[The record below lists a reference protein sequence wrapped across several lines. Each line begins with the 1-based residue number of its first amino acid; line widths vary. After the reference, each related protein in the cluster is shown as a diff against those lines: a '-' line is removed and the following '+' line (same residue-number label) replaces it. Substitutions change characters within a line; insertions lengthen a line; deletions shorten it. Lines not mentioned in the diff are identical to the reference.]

1 MPTRRRFLATSSAIA
16 LTAAEYAGA
25 ADKPNERVRVA
36 IMGARIRGKFH
47 LSAFGQQANAVVT
60 HLIDPDSNLIP
71 DAMKSAVKHLTVQ
84 PAYEADV
91 RKVLALKD
99 VDALVVA
106 APDHW
111 HALATVWACQAG
123 KHVYCEKPASHN
135 LIEGRR
141 MVEAARKHKRVVQI
155 GTQRRSAKHVIAA
168 REFVAAGKLGKVPF
182 ARAWIAGNRP
192 SIGKSKP
199 GEVPKGVDFDLW
211 RGPAPMVPFHAN
223 RFHYNWHWF
232 WDMGTGELGNNGI
245 HGLDVA
251 RYVLG
256 LDGPTRITSAG
267 GKHFYDDD
275 QQTPDTQ
282 VAAFDFPG
290 CTLVWEHRIWSR
302 NDADLEGES
311 FGISLHGEKGTMI
324 FDGKGWHVRGANP
337 PAKAAPK
344 GDPKPA
350 EKPPEVPSEKAVG
363 GFDIA
368 HVKNFLDAIRG
379 DAKLTADVEEGHK
392 STRLCHL
399 GNIAHRVGR
408 VLTFDP
414 KTETIAGDPAA
425 TALLGR
431 EYRTGFELPKV

>member
-1 MPTRRRFLATSSAIA
+1 MPPLSRRHFLATSAVA

-36 IMGARIRGKFH
+36 VMGARIRGKFH
-47 LSAFGQQANAVVT
+47 LSAFGQQPDATVT
-60 HLIDPDSNLIP
+60 HLVEPDANLIP
-71 DAMKSAVKHLTVQ
+71 DALKVSAKHQ
-84 PAYEADV
+84 KNEPAVEPDI
-91 RKVLALKD
+91 RKLLEIKD

-111 HALATVWACQAG
+111 HALATVWACAAG

-141 MVEAARKHKRVVQI
+141 MVEAARKHKRVVQV
-155 GTQRRSAKHVIAA
+155 GTQRRSAAHVIAA

-182 ARAWIAGNRP
+182 ARAWIAGQRSP
-192 SIGKSKP
+192 IGTTKP
-199 GEVPKGVDFDLW
+199 TAVPKGVDFDLW
-211 RGPAPMVPFHAN
+211 RGPAAMVPFHDN

-232 WDMGTGELGNNGI
+232 WDVGTGELGNNGI

-256 LDGPTRITSAG
+256 LDAPARVTSSG
-267 GKHFYDDD
+267 GKYVFDDD

-282 VAAFDFPG
+282 LAAFDFPT
-290 CTLVWEHRIWSR
+290 CTLVWEHRVWSK
-302 NDADLEGES
+302 NNADLEGES
-311 FGISLHGEKGTMI
+311 FGIALHGEKGTMI
-324 FDGKGWHVRGANP
+324 FDSKGWHVRGMENA
-337 PAKAAPK
+337 
-344 GDPKPA
+344 A
-350 EKPPEVPSEKAVG
+350 EKLVG
-363 GFDIA
+363 GFETA

-379 DAKLTADVEEGHK
+379 DAKLTADIEEGHK

-408 VLTFDP
+408 VLTFDG
-414 KTETIAGDPAA
+414 KTETLVGDKEA

-431 EYRTGFELPKV
+431 AYRKGFELPAV